1 MKRRRRSI
9 ETSGL
14 SFLDAIC
21 CGFGAMVLLLL
32 LTKSAAPT
40 LDPPTPVENEGRIAQ
55 LALLAERTA
64 AEREA
69 LEAQLAAAEAQR
81 AAAETELAA
90 LRRSAEIESDKTV
103 ETERDTTVAQTLER
117 RLAAARQTLT
127 EEMRRLQGSAR
138 ERRPDAPVAGIPIDS
153 EYVIFVIDTSGSM
166 QRFAWRSVSQ
176 KMSEALDAYPQLKG
190 FQVMSDMGEY
200 MFSNYRGQWIPDTPG
215 RRRVVIQRLPTWQ
228 PFSNSSPVEGI
239 QAAIRAFAAPD
250 RRISIYVFGDDFT
263 GPSAEAVVRA
273 VRRINPRDAQGRARV
288 RIHGIGFPVLLS
300 NAGAGDGALRFANL
314 MRVLAEDSGGS
325 FIGLQASR

>member
-1 MKRRRRSI
+1 MKRRRREI

-40 LDPPTPVENEGRIAQ
+40 LEPSPVENQGRVAELAQ
-55 LALLAERTA
+55 LAERTA

-69 LEAQLAAAEAQR
+69 LDASLAAAEAQR
-81 AAAETELAA
+81 ASAEAELAA
-90 LRRSAEIESDKTV
+90 LRRTATVDADKTV
-103 ETERDTTVAQTLER
+103 DTERDLTVTQTLEQ

-127 EEMRRLQGSAR
+127 EEMRRLQAR
-138 ERRPDAPVAGIPIDS
+138 QGGRRADAAVAGIPIDS

-166 QRFAWRSVSQ
+166 QRSAWRSVSQ
-176 KMSEALDAYPQLKG
+176 KMNEALDAYPQLKG

-200 MFSNYRGQWIPDTPG
+200 MFGNYRGQWIPDTPG
-215 RRRVVIQRLPTWQ
+215 RRRVVLQRLPTWQ

-239 QAAIRAFAAPD
+239 QAAIRTFAAPD

-263 GPSAEAVVRA
+263 GTSADEVVRA
-273 VRRINPRDAQGRARV
+273 VRRVNPRDAQGRARV

-300 NAGAGDGALRFANL
+300 NAGAGEGALRFANL
-314 MRVLAEDSGGS
+314 MRVLAEESGGS
-325 FIGLQASR
+325 FIGLPASR